1 MVHVENGENGKDGED
16 GFSPTVGVYETPDGA
31 MISITDKNGMTA
43 VPIKNG
49 KDLTNPKIQDLL
61 LPILET
67 NSIYRRIIDESIA
80 FSLPTVTDN
89 TILNT
94 IQLQVVISNYENI
107 SIDLGTTKF
116 FGDIPE
122 LGNGS
127 FILYYEYDGANWCVG
142 ALPVVSEV

>member
-1 MVHVENGENGKDGED
+1 MQVTQTLEGAEIEITDKNGTTKATVFNGENGED
-16 GFSPTVGVYETPDGA
+16 GFSPTAAVYETSDGA
-31 MISITDKNGMTA
+31 MISITDKDGMTV
-43 VPIKNG
+43 VPIRNG

-80 FSLPTVTDN
+80 FLLPTVTDN

-107 SIDLGTTKF
+107 TIDLGTTKF
-116 FGDIPE
+116 FWR
-122 LGNGS
+122 
-127 FILYYEYDGANWCVG
+127 YT
-142 ALPVVSEV
+142 